1 MKRKIFLFASVLLI
15 SLLSYSDDEIIETI
29 NSIDTEYQELL
40 LKEEEKKTEFINEK
54 AKLEEEV
61 AKLRERQ
68 QGKEEVFKKLERDS
82 EIRWHRDEYKKLLKR
97 YEEYYRKLNAALEE
111 KETKIVELERLLN
124 IISQ

>member
-40 LKEEEKKTEFINEK
+40 LKEEEKKIEFINEK

>member
-1 MKRKIFLFASVLLI
+1 MI